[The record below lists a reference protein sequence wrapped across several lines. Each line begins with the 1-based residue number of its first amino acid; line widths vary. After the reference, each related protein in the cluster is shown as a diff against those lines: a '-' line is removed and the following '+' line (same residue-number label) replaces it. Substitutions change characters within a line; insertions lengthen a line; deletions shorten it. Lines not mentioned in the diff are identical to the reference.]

1 MKGSRAVEK
10 KSDWKRHALRLVSCW
25 KSKISFHR
33 AVRPNTFLKSMPM
46 KFLSTEKHENRRGK
60 KLYPGDEVVVAD
72 QGKFVMKTGEW
83 YATSKPQTEEFS
95 QLSRNKAWIF
105 TEYQRFD
112 WRKRSRKDESA
123 WINLCSGNDEK
134 SQNDEW
140 SRMIE
145 FFRKKCFSWGNSWKK
160 RPEIYA
166 CRCLLSKK
174 GKTARVN
181 SLETPRLSQYI
192 GKLNVILFSPE
203 DLSLVK
209 GSPAVRRRF
218 IDMEFGQIDAVYLY
232 ELTRYR
238 TILRDRNVYLKQ
250 LQTKRST
257 DRVYL
262 EVLTEQLA
270 KAGRKIILKRLEFL
284 EELWKTMQKSCMQT

>member
-1 MKGSRAVEK
+1 MKKDRKFTLVAVFE
-10 KSDWKRHALRLVSCW
+10 
-25 KSKISFHR
+25 
-33 AVRPNTFLKSMPM
+33 
-46 KFLSTEKHENRRGK
+46 
-60 KLYPGDEVVVAD
+60 
-72 QGKFVMKTGEW
+72 Q
-83 YATSKPQTEEFS
+83 
-95 QLSRNKAWIF
+95 
-105 TEYQRFD
+105 
-112 WRKRSRKDESA
+112 
-123 WINLCSGNDEK
+123 
-134 SQNDEW
+134 
-140 SRMIE
+140 
-145 FFRKKCFSWGNSWKK
+145 
-160 RPEIYA
+160 
-166 CRCLLSKK
+166 K

-250 LQTKRST
+250 LQTKQST

-270 KAGRKIILKRLEFL
+270 KSGAKIILKRLEFL
-284 EELWKTMQKSCMQT
+284 EELENYAKILHADITQQKKT

>member
-1 MKGSRAVEK
+1 MKKDR
-10 KSDWKRHALRLVSCW
+10 
-25 KSKISFHR
+25 
-33 AVRPNTFLKSMPM
+33 
-46 KFLSTEKHENRRGK
+46 KFTL
-60 KLYPGDEVVVAD
+60 VVVFE
-72 QGKFVMKTGEW
+72 Q
-83 YATSKPQTEEFS
+83 
-95 QLSRNKAWIF
+95 
-105 TEYQRFD
+105 
-112 WRKRSRKDESA
+112 
-123 WINLCSGNDEK
+123 
-134 SQNDEW
+134 
-140 SRMIE
+140 
-145 FFRKKCFSWGNSWKK
+145 
-160 RPEIYA
+160 
-166 CRCLLSKK
+166 K

-250 LQTKRST
+250 LQTKQST

-270 KAGRKIILKRLEFL
+270 KSGAKII
-284 EELWKTMQKSCMQT
+284 